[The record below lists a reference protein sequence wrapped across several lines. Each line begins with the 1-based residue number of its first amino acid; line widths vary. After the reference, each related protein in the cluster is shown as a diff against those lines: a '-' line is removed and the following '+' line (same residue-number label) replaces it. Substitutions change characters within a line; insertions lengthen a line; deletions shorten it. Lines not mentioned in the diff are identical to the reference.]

1 LLGIS
6 LFKSKIFLLGEENMS
21 QEIYFNNITDL
32 DSGIKRVL
40 GEGVSTRIFCG
51 DQSMLSIVSIEANA
65 EGKVHSHPQEQWGFL
80 IEGSGI
86 RIQGGEKI
94 NIKKGDFW
102 QTPGGVD
109 HGIIGGPEGAK
120 ILDIFS
126 PPRD

>member
-1 LLGIS
+1 
-6 LFKSKIFLLGEENMS
+6 MS
-21 QEIYFNNITDL
+21 QKKFFNNINDL
-32 DSGIKRVL
+32 ESGVKRIL

-51 DQSMLSIVSIEANA
+51 DQAMLSIVTIEPNA
-65 EGKVHSHPQEQWGFL
+65 KGKIHSHLQEQWGFL

-86 RIQGGEKI
+86 RIQGNEEI
-94 NIKKGDFW
+94 QIKKGDFW

-126 PPRD
+126 PPRDEYKISGSGFGI

>member
-1 LLGIS
+1 
-6 LFKSKIFLLGEENMS
+6 MS
-21 QEIYFNNITDL
+21 QEIYFNNINDQ

-94 NIKKGDFW
+94 SIKKGDFW

-126 PPRD
+126 PPRDEYKTSGSGFGNQ

>member
-1 LLGIS
+1 
-6 LFKSKIFLLGEENMS
+6 MS
-21 QEIYFNNITDL
+21 QKKFFNNINDL
-32 DSGIKRVL
+32 ESGVKRIL

-51 DQSMLSIVSIEANA
+51 DQAMLSIVTIEPNA
-65 EGKVHSHPQEQWGFL
+65 KGKIHSHLQEQWGFL

-86 RIQGGEKI
+86 RIQGNEEIQI
-94 NIKKGDFW
+94 NKGDFW

-126 PPRD
+126 PPRDEYKISGSGFGI

>member
-1 LLGIS
+1 
-6 LFKSKIFLLGEENMS
+6 MS
-21 QEIYFNNITDL
+21 QEIYFNNINDL

-65 EGKVHSHPQEQWGFL
+65 KGKIHSHPQEQWGFL

-94 NIKKGDFW
+94 SIKKGDFW

-126 PPRD
+126 PPRDEYKTSGSGFGNQ

>member
-1 LLGIS
+1 
-6 LFKSKIFLLGEENMS
+6 MS
-21 QEIYFNNITDL
+21 QENYFINVNDL

-51 DQSMLSIVSIEANA
+51 DQSMLSIVSIDANA
-65 EGKVHSHPQEQWGFL
+65 EGKIHSHPQEQWGFL
-80 IEGSGI
+80 IEGSGV

-94 NIKKGDFW
+94 SIKKGDFW
-102 QTPGGVD
+102 QTPGGVE

-126 PPRD
+126 PPRDEYKTSGSGFSN